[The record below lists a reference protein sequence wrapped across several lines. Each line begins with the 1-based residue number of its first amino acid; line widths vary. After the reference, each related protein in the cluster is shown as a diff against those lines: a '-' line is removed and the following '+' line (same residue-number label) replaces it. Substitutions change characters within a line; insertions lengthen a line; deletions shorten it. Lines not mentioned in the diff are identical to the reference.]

1 MESGKGADALELR
14 PQLRRALGEA
24 KLRRCSVV
32 VAKLD
37 RLSRDVAFIAGL
49 MAQKVAFIVADLGPD
64 VDPFILHIYA
74 ALAEKER
81 ALISQRTREAL
92 ARAKERGVAIGNP
105 RLREARQKIV
115 DKALARDE
123 AI

>member
-1 MESGKGADALELR
+1 
-14 PQLRRALGEA
+14 
-24 KLRRCSVV
+24 
-32 VAKLD
+32 
-37 RLSRDVAFIAGL
+37 

-92 ARAKERGVAIGNP
+92 RGRKSAESLSAI
-105 RLREARQKIV
+105 
-115 DKALARDE
+115 LA
-123 AI
+123 